1 MTGYAVAALEH
12 KRRLFLGTAL
22 LCKWTARMEATAAW
36 RIDGTRHVPLK
47 HNALASARWIRRR
60 RQQGPRVRMSG
71 VAVQSGRRGNLD
83 DLAQVHHRDAVADVL
98 DHAQV
103 VRDEEVGELEL
114 VLQVEEQ
121 VEDLRLDRHVERG
134 DRLVG
139 NDELR
144 VDRKRAGDAD
154 ALALAAGELV
164 RIAVAVLGAQAD
176 QRQQVVDARSPLVAV
191 ARGCGC
197 AAPRR

>member
-71 VAVQSGRRGNLD
+71 FAVQFGRRGNLG
-83 DLAQVHHRDAVADVL
+83 DLTQVHHRDFIAHVF
-98 DHAQV
+98 DHTQI
-103 VRDEEVGELEL
+103 VRDEQVGELEL
-114 VLQVEEQ
+114 ALQVEQ
-121 VEDLRLDRHVERG
+121 HVEDLHLDRHVER
-134 DRLVG
+134 
-139 NDELR
+139 
-144 VDRKRAGDAD
+144 
-154 ALALAAGELV
+154 
-164 RIAVAVLGAQAD
+164 
-176 QRQQVVDARSPLVAV
+176 
-191 ARGCGC
+191 
-197 AAPRR
+197 